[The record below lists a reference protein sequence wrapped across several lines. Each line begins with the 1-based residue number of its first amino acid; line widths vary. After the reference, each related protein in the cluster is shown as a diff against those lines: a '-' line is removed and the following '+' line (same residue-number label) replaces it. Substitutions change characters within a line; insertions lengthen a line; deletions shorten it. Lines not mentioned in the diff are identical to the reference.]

1 MSDQSRTDYV
11 LGDSERELER
21 LAAQAR
27 LIEPITRGFLRDAGI
42 GPGMRVLDVGT
53 GVGDVAFL
61 AARFVGAGGE
71 VLGVDRSSA
80 AIATARARAD
90 ALSLRNVSFSEGDPA
105 TMSFDRPFDA
115 VVGRRFLQFQAD
127 PAAMVRALAGHVRP
141 GGVIVFHELDSAGA
155 SSYPPAPIF
164 DRCCEWWIELL
175 QKTGVDHRMGIKLH
189 ASFLAAG
196 LAAPSMRLEA
206 FIGGGATS
214 ADYLRFAAADLI
226 RSVVTDL
233 VRLGV
238 ATVAEVDVDTLYERM
253 LAEVIANQSVIVGR
267 SEIGAWARTPGG
279 D

>member
-1 MSDQSRTDYV
+1 MSDQDSTSYL
-11 LGDSERELER
+11 LGDSEGELER

-42 GPGMRVLDVGT
+42 SPGMRVLDVGT

-61 AARFVGAGGE
+61 AAEIVGAGGQ
-71 VLGVDRSSA
+71 VVGVDRSIP

-90 ALSLRNVSFSEGDPA
+90 AMSLRNVSFAEGDPA
-105 TMSFDRPFDA
+105 MMSFDGPFDA

-127 PAAMVRALAGHVRP
+127 PPAMVRAVAGHVRP
-141 GGVIVFHELDSAGA
+141 GGVVVFHELDSVGA
-155 SSYPPAPIF
+155 SSYPPAPTY

-175 QKTGVDHRMGIKLH
+175 RQTGVDHRMGIKLH

-196 LAAPSMRLEA
+196 LAAPSMRFEA

-226 RSVVTDL
+226 RSVLPDL

-238 ATVAEVDVDTLYERM
+238 ATVAEVDIDTLHERM
-253 LAEVIANQSVIVGR
+253 LAEVIAKESVIVGR
-267 SEIGAWARTPGG
+267 SEIGAWARV
-279 D
+279 